1 MAFGVHPK
9 YIQKIPF
16 SNNLSDTEAL
26 ASAIIVAR
34 KIGWEISTIASNGFK
49 ALAFNSITNTF
60 EEITL
65 TVEFSWFEVMSCSL
79 QNPISD
85 DNRNKENVI
94 KFFIYLSNYST
105 DLDYSEL
112 ERTLGEMA
120 ISQDKELVIPSFPK
134 KKIKFSTGLRSFFI
148 PQQNY
153 FITPILILLNAF
165 IFLMMIFSGY
175 NPFIPNMEFLVSW
188 GANFRPVT
196 SDGEWW
202 RLITCVFLHLNVV
215 HLGFN
220 MLALAYVGVYLEPIL
235 GRVRFVVAY
244 LLTGFSASILSLWW
258 NDFTV
263 SIGASGAVFGMF
275 GVFLALL
282 FTDLIEPKTR
292 KQMLISIA
300 VFVSVNVL
308 SGFAKMGVDN
318 AAHVGGL
325 IGGAILGFS
334 FFPSLRDKGNISIK
348 YLTIVLVSVF
358 FFLST
363 AFVYNQIPNDIPEYD
378 KLINEVLADEQVA
391 LLPENFENNL
401 SKEQIV
407 RKIDY
412 SMTYWEKAIKKLRQA
427 DQLEIPPLLHER
439 NRFQIDFYF
448 LEMDLY
454 PLIKKKFIEN
464 TSEYDEKIDNIVQK
478 QDSIRTEIQ
487 KINGE

>member
-9 YIQKIPF
+9 YVQKIPF

-26 ASAIIVAR
+26 ASSIIVAR
-34 KIGWEISTIASNGFK
+34 KIGWEITTIASNGFK

-105 DLDYSEL
+105 NLDCSEL
-112 ERTLGEMA
+112 ESTLTEMA
-120 ISQDKELVIPSFPK
+120 ISQDKELVIPSISK
-134 KKIKFSTGLRSFFI
+134 KKIKYSTGLRSFFV

-153 FITPILILLNAF
+153 LVTPILILLNVF
-165 IFLMMIFSGY
+165 VFLLMIVSGY

-188 GANFRPVT
+188 GANFRPFT
-196 SDGEWW
+196 SNGEWW
-202 RLITCVFLHLNVV
+202 RLITCVFLHINVI
-215 HLGFN
+215 HLVFN

-235 GRVRFVVAY
+235 GRVRFAVAY
-244 LLTGFSASILSLWW
+244 LLTGFSASILSFWW

-300 VFVSVNVL
+300 VFVFVNVL
-308 SGFAKMGVDN
+308 SGFAKVGVDN

-325 IGGAILGFS
+325 IGGVIIGFS
-334 FFPSLRDKGNISIK
+334 YFPSLQDRENRTIK
-348 YLTIVLVSVF
+348 YLTIVFVSVF

-363 AFVYNQIPNDIPEYD
+363 AFVYNQTPNDLPEYD
-378 KLINEVLADEQVA
+378 KLMREVVTYEQIA
-391 LLPENFENNL
+391 LLPENFEQNL
-401 SKEQIV
+401 SKEQIANQ
-407 RKIDY
+407 IDY
-412 SMTYWEKAIKKLRQA
+412 AMSYWEKAIKKLKQA

-439 NRFQIDFYF
+439 NRLQIDFYL

-454 PLIKKKFIEN
+454 PLIKKKVAEN
-464 TSEYDEKIDNIVQK
+464 TSTYDAQIDNIVQK
-478 QDSIRTEIQ
+478 QDSIRSDIQ